1 MGMAHYSHQC
11 CGSSHLPPPLEL
23 VVQSEAR
30 SAAHCLWSL
39 GCWSYLHPNL
49 GHSNIL
55 TQLQQLDPI
64 FNMGVD
70 VMRPAFNFEPKYGV
84 TMLTRQAWTKGS
96 GTPPAV
102 KGLIWFTDGS
112 RTREGTR
119 AGVCGQSVWRR
130 LSFSLGRYVTVFQAE
145 IYAILACIYEIQFQN
160 RPEIYVSVLTVRRL
174 WKVFRPSEQCL
185 HWSNSAKRHGTIS
198 PPSMWWGCTG
208 SLDMLEYEVIRSL
221 LSSKGA
227 ALFWG
232 FLDLSL
238 LWESIDGI
246 YVERLGVGLIN
257 QHWA

>member
-1 MGMAHYSHQC
+1 MGLQEGLWYSMGPETQGGTLALVPIIRPSVTYASLVWWPGCETASAKKKLSRIQRLACLVKMGMAHYSHQC

-119 AGVCGQSVWRR
+119 AGVCGQSV
-130 LSFSLGRYVTVFQAE
+130 
-145 IYAILACIYEIQFQN
+145 
-160 RPEIYVSVLTVRRL
+160 
-174 WKVFRPSEQCL
+174 
-185 HWSNSAKRHGTIS
+185 
-198 PPSMWWGCTG
+198 
-208 SLDMLEYEVIRSL
+208 
-221 LSSKGA
+221 
-227 ALFWG
+227 
-232 FLDLSL
+232 
-238 LWESIDGI
+238 
-246 YVERLGVGLIN
+246 
-257 QHWA
+257 